1 MMKAFAEFLKTT
13 FIGGFLIILPFGLGV
28 VILIKFVGMIRPI
41 AEPMAEFLP
50 ERIRFPMLVGLVILF
65 ILSFAAGLLALT
77 RAGQSAGRFIESST
91 LNRIPG
97 YGMVRSLTHRIG
109 DVEDTGKF
117 APAFVEI
124 EEALVLAFIIEE
136 HDNAKYTVFVPSAPT
151 PAVGAVYIMDSYRV
165 HLIDAPFLQAVKCV
179 SQFGAGSAELLK
191 SLRQPLSMHALPSR
205 LRR

>member
-1 MMKAFAEFLKTT
+1 MMKAFGEFLKTT
-13 FIGGFLIILPFGLGV
+13 LVGGFLIMLPLGLGV
-28 VILIKFVGMIRPI
+28 VIVIKFVGMLRPI

-50 ERIRFPMLVGLVILF
+50 ERFRFPMLLALMILF
-65 ILSFAAGLLALT
+65 IFSFTAGLLALT

-97 YGMVRSLTHRIG
+97 YDLVRSLTQRIG

-136 HDNAKYTVFVPSAPT
+136 HDNGKYTVFVPSAPT
-151 PAVGAVYIMDSYRV
+151 PSNGAIYIMDGYRV
-165 HLIDAPFLQAVKCV
+165 HLIDAPFLEVVKCV
-179 SQFGAGSAELLK
+179 STFGIGSAELMK
-191 SLRQPLSMHALPSR
+191 SLRQPLPTQAFPSR
-205 LRR
+205 LPR